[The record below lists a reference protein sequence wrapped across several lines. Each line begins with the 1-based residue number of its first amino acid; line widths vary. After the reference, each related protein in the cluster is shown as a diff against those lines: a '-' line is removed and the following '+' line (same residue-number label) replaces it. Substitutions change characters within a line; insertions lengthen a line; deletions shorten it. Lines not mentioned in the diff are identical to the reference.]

1 MTKEELLNKAML
13 IAIEA
18 HKEQVDKNGQPYIG
32 HIFRVMNM
40 GKTMDEKICGVLHD
54 IVEDTCWTFEML
66 KAEGFP
72 QHIIDALKCL
82 TKLSE
87 DEPYEN
93 FISRILTNDLAV
105 RVKINDLSDN
115 LDVKRYN
122 ELTEREL
129 NRLKKYLHWYK
140 VLVDNG

>member
-40 GKTMDEKICGVLHD
+40 GKTMDEKICGVLLD